1 MSGFS
6 GISVP
11 TGPTDAVA
19 SDTPSGDGLEDRVHE
34 LVIVGSGPAG
44 LTAAIYA
51 ARANLEPVLIEGLI
65 EGGPTG
71 GQLTLTTDVENFPG
85 FADGIM
91 GPELIQNMREQAE
104 RFGTRFVTEDVVK
117 VEVEQRPATLHTAS
131 GKVISTQALIV
142 ATGAKPRRLDVP
154 GEEELW
160 GAGVSACATCDGF
173 FFRDKHVIVVGGGDS
188 AMEEAIFLTKFAS
201 KVTVI
206 HRRDALRASVIMQE
220 RAFKNDK
227 IEFVFNA
234 QVTEIK
240 GENGL
245 VSGVA
250 LQDTVTGETSEI
262 AADGLFLAIGHIP
275 NTWLFDGVLETD
287 DDGYLIVDEPTTA
300 TNVPGVFACGDVMD
314 HTYRQAITAAGT
326 GCRAAMD
333 AERFLAGGA
342 GQTAAAPDAEP
353 TTRPV

>member
-6 GISVP
+6 GISIP
-11 TGPTDAVA
+11 SGPTDAVSTEAA
-19 SDTPSGDGLEDRVHE
+19 SEDVLTDQVHE
-34 LVIVGSGPAG
+34 VVIIGSGPAG

-51 ARANLEPVLIEGLI
+51 ARANLQPVLIEGVI

-91 GPELIQNMREQAE
+91 GPELIQNMRQQAE

-117 VEVEQRPATLHTAS
+117 VNVDQQPATLETAS
-131 GKVISTQALIV
+131 GKTIQTRALIV

-154 GEEELW
+154 GEDELW

-188 AMEEAIFLTKFAS
+188 AMEEATFLTKFAS

-206 HRRDALRASVIMQE
+206 HRREGLRASVIMQE

-227 IEFVFNA
+227 IEFVLNA

-245 VSGVA
+245 MSGVV
-250 LQDTVTGETSEI
+250 LQDTVTGETSEL

-287 DDGYLIVDEPTTA
+287 DEGYLIVDEPTTA

-314 HTYRQAITAAGT
+314 HVYRQAVTAAGT
-326 GCRAAMD
+326 GCRAAID
-333 AERFLAGGA
+333 AERYLAGGA
-342 GQTAAAPDAEP
+342 GHTAATPDAQP